1 MRFLYWFQSFETNIK
16 PRNCQFYVFELEKL
30 GYFILEK
37 CTLSL
42 PFGNFKAKVLGSKF
56 EC

>member
-1 MRFLYWFQSFETNIK
+1 MRFLYYFQSFETNIK

-37 CTLSL
+37 QHFESL
-42 PFGNFKAKVLGSKF
+42 IW
-56 EC
+56 